1 MNGIITCAINDCVG
15 SWLLV
20 LKMGTLF
27 LLFDID
33 IFVCLILKPSPDQVT
48 SLLNTVSDTVA
59 QQIHFKI

>member
-1 MNGIITCAINDCVG
+1 MNEVITCAINDCVG
-15 SWLLV
+15 SWLLA

-33 IFVCLILKPSPDQVT
+33 IFVCLILNPSPDQVT
-48 SLLNTVSDTVA
+48 FLLNTVSDTVA